1 MKRLASCLLL
11 ISLSAS
17 AQPVTWSEVI
27 PSGLP
32 EGARLYAGVR
42 TQPPLRA
49 WYIDIDLNNPNLAIR
64 PYLSTTAARK
74 ETVPAFTA
82 RTGAYAA
89 VNGGYFG
96 AADGASYSAVVYPG
110 RVLAQN
116 VAAVTR
122 DNKSYPVTRSLF
134 SLNTSRSPA
143 VDWIYHFGG
152 RPADIYRYAQPAA
165 NAVGMPAPPPLAS
178 AGTAY
183 AEILTAIGGGPTLL
197 KNGQVRISYD
207 EEVFWGS
214 GVGADNRDPRTA
226 VGYTAERHVLLMV
239 VDGRQVASEG
249 ATLPELAAL
258 LQALGC
264 IEAMNLDGGGSTQM
278 SIGATLLNR
287 PEGQTSGVRAVP
299 TILALV
305 HADSLIAPQ
314 RKVYYEKIIDTADP
328 ECTLNG
334 AGWFESANAGYYG
347 ATRSLLNIPGQG
359 SKFVQFQPRLR
370 GAALYEIQG
379 WWVASSNRCQDTP
392 FIIHHQGR
400 SDTVRVD
407 QTANGSVWVPLGA
420 FAFADDGTEY
430 IRISDAATRG
440 QYIVADA
447 IRIISYDASTR
458 VAPFAAAAPLSP
470 LLLHC
475 YPNPFNNRA
484 RIRCR
489 LGESGRIRLAL
500 LDPLGREVALL
511 ADEVRAAGEYE
522 WPLSAEG
529 LASGLYFVTLRDN
542 RGGLAVT
549 KVLLIR

>member
-1 MKRLASCLLL
+1 MKRLASLLL
-11 ISLSAS
+11 VISLSAS
-17 AQPVTWSEVI
+17 AQPLTWSEVI

-32 EGARLYAGVR
+32 QGARLFSGVR
-42 TQPPLRA
+42 TQPALRA
-49 WYIDIDLNNPNLAIR
+49 WYIDIDLNVPDLAVC
-64 PYLSTTAARK
+64 PYLSTTSSRK
-74 ETVPAFTA
+74 ETVPDFTA
-82 RTGAYAA
+82 RTGAFAA

-96 AADGASYSAVVYPG
+96 LADGASYSAVVYPD

-116 VAAVTR
+116 VAVVTR

-152 RPADIYRYAQPAA
+152 RPADIYRYAQPAP
-165 NAVGMPAPPPLAS
+165 NVMGTPAPLPLAA
-178 AGTAY
+178 AGTPY

-226 VGYTAERHVLLMV
+226 VGYTPGHHVLLMV
-239 VDGRQVASEG
+239 VDGRQAASEG
-249 ATLPELAAL
+249 ATLAELAAML
-258 LQALGC
+258 LELGC
-264 IEAMNLDGGGSTQM
+264 VEAMNLDGGGSTQM
-278 SIGATLLNR
+278 SIGATLVNR

-305 HADSLIAPQ
+305 HADSLIAPH
-314 RKVYYEKIIDTADP
+314 KTVYFEKIIDTADP
-328 ECTLNG
+328 ECTLSG

-347 ATRSLLNIPGQG
+347 ATRSLLNTPGQG
-359 SKFVQFQPRLR
+359 AKFAQFQPRLR
-370 GAALYEIQG
+370 GPALYEIQA

-392 FIIHHQGR
+392 FIIQHQGR
-400 SDTVRVD
+400 SDTVRVN
-407 QTANGSVWVPLGA
+407 QTANGSAWVPIGA
-420 FAFADDGTEY
+420 FSFADDGTEY

-447 IRIISYDASTR
+447 LRILSHDARTG
-458 VAPFAAAAPLSP
+458 AASNAIVTPRSP

-489 LGESGRIRLAL
+489 LKEDGHIRLAL
-500 LDPLGREVALL
+500 YDPLGREVAVL
-511 ADEVRAAGEYE
+511 ADELLMAGDHE
-522 WPLSAEG
+522 WPLAAEA
-529 LASGLYFVTLRDN
+529 LASGLYFVTLRDS
-542 RGGLAVT
+542 RGGLAAA
-549 KVLLIR
+549 KVMLIR